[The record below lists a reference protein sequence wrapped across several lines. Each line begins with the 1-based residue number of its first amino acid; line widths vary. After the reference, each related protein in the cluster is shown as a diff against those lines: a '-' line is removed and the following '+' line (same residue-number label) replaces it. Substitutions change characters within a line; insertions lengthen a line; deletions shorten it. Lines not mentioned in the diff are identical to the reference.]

1 MVRTEAARTG
11 VSMWIWSTLQI
22 ALAAGLATTFDD
34 TLYLTGF
41 FGEVD
46 RNFRPR
52 HVVVGE
58 LLGFTVL
65 LAISLIGYAIG
76 MALSKR
82 LVGLLG
88 ILPILIGISNLWEQL
103 RERPGPEPEQQEPRT
118 SFRKTQSRVSP
129 GFPSRRLSL
138 WELLRDRQTYDV
150 ALVSIS
156 NGSNNLSIYIP
167 LFASLSLAKIVVVI
181 PVLYGFIA
189 LWLSLAY
196 VLTRLPGISLVLNR
210 YARIFFPFILIW
222 LGFRILSDGGTL
234 SLLAIHH

>member
-1 MVRTEAARTG
+1 
-11 VSMWIWSTLQI
+11 MWIWPALQI

-46 RNFRPR
+46 RTFRPR

-58 LLGFTVL
+58 LLGFSVL
-65 LAISLIGYAIG
+65 LAISLVGYAIG
-76 MALSKR
+76 IALSR
-82 LVGLLG
+82 SHVGLLG
-88 ILPILIGISNLWEQL
+88 ILPVLIGFNNLWELIRDRGKLQPEELQTRNQL
-103 RERPGPEPEQQEPRT
+103 IR
-118 SFRKTQSRVSP
+118 SQSRISP

-138 WELLRDRQTYDV
+138 WGLLRDRQTYDV
-150 ALVSIS
+150 ALVTIS

-167 LFASLSLAKIVVVI
+167 LFASLSLAKILIVI

-196 VLTRLPGISLVLNR
+196 ALTRLPGISLVLNR
-210 YARIFFPFILIW
+210 YARVFFPFILIW
-222 LGFRILSDGGTL
+222 LGYRILSDSG
-234 SLLAIHH
+234 SLALITGHG